1 MTEQYD
7 VLIVGGGF
15 AGLSA
20 ALYTARGMKRGILCG
35 TGPSRNVAAPHTH
48 GFLAQ
53 DGADPAQLL
62 QTARDQ
68 LAPYDFPVLDVHV
81 ERIVGEN
88 GDFTAQ
94 LANGDTL
101 KARKIILATG
111 VQDILPAIPGFQEEW
126 GRTVHHCP
134 YCYGWEV
141 RGGRIAVYL
150 PGLNNPQSALY
161 YQKIT
166 RDVLV
171 CTGGPANLTD
181 EQRALLEACGVTLV
195 EEPLSRVDGLG
206 GDGLTLTFGSGLVHA
221 RDVLYAH
228 GERKVNAT
236 LAEHLGCHVSSAGIT
251 VDEQQMTTVAGVYA
265 CGDSAKGNQVIYAAA
280 SGATAAMQAAYAIFY
295 DTLPVGAQRAILDMR
310 TLLAQIPEDMLKVA
324 HRQLRLRA
332 KDVPLISAEE
342 AALVMGVSPTEVKRY
357 ALEGRLL
364 LTPLLH
370 LLQELDGEAP
380 VEGVVEEVRRD

>member
-68 LAPYDFPVLDVHV
+68 LAPYDFPVLDVRV

-111 VQDILPAIPGFQEEW
+111 VRDILPPIPGFQEEW

-181 EQRALLEACGVTLV
+181 EQRALLEACGVALV

-206 GDGLTLTFGSGLVHA
+206 EDGLTLTFGSGLVHV
-221 RDVLYAH
+221 RDVLY
-228 GERKVNAT
+228 V
-236 LAEHLGCHVSSAGIT
+236 CMY
-251 VDEQQMTTVAGVYA
+251 D
-265 CGDSAKGNQVIYAAA
+265 VI
-280 SGATAAMQAAYAIFY
+280 SLWI
-295 DTLPVGAQRAILDMR
+295 R
-310 TLLAQIPEDMLKVA
+310 TLLEKRRARVTLTCVCPGRCGRAEGGKEEHAHTIIRLCSLQLGTDPRSSQIRYLYCIQVA
-324 HRQLRLRA
+324 A
-332 KDVPLISAEE
+332 TS
-342 AALVMGVSPTEVKRY
+342 
-357 ALEGRLL
+357 
-364 LTPLLH
+364 
-370 LLQELDGEAP
+370 
-380 VEGVVEEVRRD
+380 